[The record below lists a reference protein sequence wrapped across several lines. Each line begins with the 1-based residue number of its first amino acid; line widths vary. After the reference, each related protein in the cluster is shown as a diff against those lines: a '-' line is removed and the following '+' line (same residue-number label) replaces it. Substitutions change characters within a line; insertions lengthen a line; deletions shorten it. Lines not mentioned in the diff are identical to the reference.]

1 MSKEVSM
8 TPYYDYDVSYIV
20 DLIEWAGLPYK
31 VIGMSDLG
39 DKDRAWAWT
48 VRFNQVNYIEVYADH
63 YVIQLGTVRQEYKEM
78 EDFNKAFKQ
87 IVDYAKKNGA
97 VPEFQYED

>member
-1 MSKEVSM
+1 M

-20 DLIEWAGLPYK
+20 DMIEWAGLPYK

-39 DKDRAWAWT
+39 DENRAWAWT
-48 VRFNQVNYIEVYADH
+48 VRFDNVNYIEVYADH

-78 EDFNKAFKQ
+78 EEFNKAFKQ
-87 IVDYAKKNGA
+87 IMEYAKKDGV
-97 VPEFQYED
+97 VPEFKFEESES